1 MWKWISQLKV
11 NQTKV
16 SRSFVGL
23 VWLVL
28 CFCCVFVWLFFF
40 VVCGFVWGFFPNSL
54 GPLAHTAKHSEK
66 VVSEN
71 CIENCIL
78 ITVIYRHNVTSMI
91 PK

>member
-28 CFCCVFVWLFFF
+28 CFCCVFVWLFFLWC
-40 VVCGFVWGFFPNSL
+40 VVLFGVFFQ
-54 GPLAHTAKHSEK
+54 
-66 VVSEN
+66 
-71 CIENCIL
+71 
-78 ITVIYRHNVTSMI
+78 I
-91 PK
+91 PWVH